1 MLAYAPLMSDDHS
14 WQGENVSR
22 ESRQMLEGRLSV
34 LGSERATTDRVLRRA
49 PFPLTPRERQV
60 LDEIKEG
67 KSNRMVA
74 RLLGISERTVKVH
87 LHSIFIKL
95 DAASRT
101 EAVIEGIRSGCISL
115 H

>member
-1 MLAYAPLMSDDHS
+1 MSR
-14 WQGENVSR
+14 VSHPT
-22 ESRQMLEGRLSV
+22 SEGL
-34 LGSERATTDRVLRRA
+34 ATTPESEQVVADRVAARTVST
-49 PFPLTPRERQV
+49 LTPRERQV
-60 LDEIKEG
+60 LNGIKEG
-67 KSNRMVA
+67 NSNRMVA

-95 DAASRT
+95 GAASRT

>member
-1 MLAYAPLMSDDHS
+1 VSTLDPEPVAPA
-14 WQGENVSR
+14 
-22 ESRQMLEGRLSV
+22 
-34 LGSERATTDRVLRRA
+34 RAVARTA
-49 PFPLTPRERQV
+49 SMLTPRECQV
-60 LDEIKEG
+60 LNGIKEG
-67 KSNRMVA
+67 NSNRMVA

-95 DAASRT
+95 GAASRT

>member
-1 MLAYAPLMSDDHS
+1 MSRTSRPASEGLAATLDSEQESDCA
-14 WQGENVSR
+14 QARTVS
-22 ESRQMLEGRLSV
+22 
-34 LGSERATTDRVLRRA
+34 A
-49 PFPLTPRERQV
+49 LTPRERQV
-60 LDEIKEG
+60 LDGVKEG
-67 KSNRMVA
+67 NSNRMVA

-95 DAASRT
+95 GAASRT

>member
-1 MLAYAPLMSDDHS
+1 MTT
-14 WQGENVSR
+14 
-22 ESRQMLEGRLSV
+22 
-34 LGSERATTDRVLRRA
+34 LGSEQVSGGVATRTVSA
-49 PFPLTPRERQV
+49 LTPRERQV
-60 LDEIKEG
+60 LNGIKEG
-67 KSNRMVA
+67 NSNRMVA

-95 DAASRT
+95 GAASRT